1 MRYYAT
7 IDFSTLYIHMK
18 KLLAILALTLS
29 FATSAQTVV
38 PIAWGFNPASSSAS
52 ALRTLIDN
60 ANKNQTKYQFIFEPK
75 AGAGGAIAANY
86 VIKSEK
92 LTLMMIS
99 SSVFTRP
106 IFFPEA
112 SYDIDDLVPV
122 AIVSTGAPQTI
133 ISKNYK
139 TLEELQ
145 AANGSLAVGLGSMA
159 EAVGRK
165 VQGVRPIPYKATPEG
180 TKDAL
185 GGHVDAA
192 IEFMTDSKTF
202 VDSGMMYPLAI
213 TGRKAIK
220 PFTKI
225 LPGTENFVMNYHV
238 LANKSVSQE
247 TLKELNEIFVKANS
261 EPNIKEIWDREHATT
276 EQMDL
281 VKSTLFWET
290 QKKFWK
296 SFK

>member
-1 MRYYAT
+1 
-7 IDFSTLYIHMK
+7 MK
-18 KLLAILALTLS
+18 KLLAALLISASTLV
-29 FATSAQTVV
+29 SAQTIV
-38 PIAWGFNPASSSAS
+38 PIAWGFNPASSSAT

-60 ANKNQTKYQFIFEPK
+60 ANKNQTKYQFVFESK
-75 AGAGGAIAANY
+75 NGAGGSIAANY

-112 SYDIDDLVPV
+112 AYDIDDLVPV
-122 AIVSTGAPQTI
+122 TIVSTGAPQTI

-145 AANGSLAVGLGSMA
+145 AANGSLAIGLGSMA

-165 VQGVRPIPYKATPEG
+165 VQGVRPIPYKATPDG

-192 IEFMTDSKTF
+192 VEFMTDSKTF
-202 VDSGMMYPLAI
+202 VENGMMYPLAI

-220 PFTKI
+220 PFTKV
-225 LPGTENFVMNYHV
+225 LPGTEHFVMNYHV
-238 LANKSVSQE
+238 LTNKSVSKE
-247 TLKELNEIFVKANS
+247 TLQELNEILVKANS
-261 EPNIKEIWDREHATT
+261 EQNIKEIWDREHAVT

-281 VKSTLFWET
+281 AKSTLFWET
-290 QKKFWK
+290 SKKFWK